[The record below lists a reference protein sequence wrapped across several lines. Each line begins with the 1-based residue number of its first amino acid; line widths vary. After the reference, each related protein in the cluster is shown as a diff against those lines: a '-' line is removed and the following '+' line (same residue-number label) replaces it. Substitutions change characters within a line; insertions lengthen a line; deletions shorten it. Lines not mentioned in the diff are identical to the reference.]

1 MNLKELK
8 KWLWGRRPGE
18 ETTEEASP
26 ADQDEETPRS
36 ADVSKPGRHG
46 NVKIPRSSQ
55 VSRKPDRIQPGTC
68 SPRDVA
74 KPRPVSRQ
82 GIPIINPNEDV
93 ARLFL
98 GSKAPRGQAVDGPS
112 PEERRGVSLPER
124 PSTSPPP
131 SGRAGKTAWR
141 RNRLGIRQLNG
152 SVDFQDIFEPAAPND
167 ASPPEQPA
175 AAPAGGR
182 QEEIRRRLMVDVD
195 RDRHGIPR
203 LDNRTDVSRFFEAT
217 VEDSEEN
224 ASAQELGEAF
234 RASIDHDA
242 RRLMKKKSDGFFAP
256 RRLALKEKLRRYP
269 APQAQVDLH
278 GDTALIA
285 RQRADAF
292 LRRASADG
300 SLTLRIIVG
309 KGLHSEGGAVL
320 PDVIE
325 DLLMAMKREGL
336 VLSYRWEKAVKRK
349 SGAVIVYLHLPYAS

>member
-18 ETTEEASP
+18 ETTEEVSP
-26 ADQDEETPRS
+26 TDRAEETPRS
-36 ADVSKPGRHG
+36 PAVSKPGRQG
-46 NVKIPRSSQ
+46 SVKNSRISQ
-55 VSRKPDRIQPGTC
+55 VSRKPGRKQPGNRP
-68 SPRDVA
+68 PRDVT
-74 KPRPVSRQ
+74 KPRPLSRQ
-82 GIPIINPNEDV
+82 GIPIINPDEDV

-98 GSKAPRGQAVDGPS
+98 GSEAPRDQAINTSP
-112 PEERRGVSLPER
+112 PEEHSGTSLPEG
-124 PSTSPPP
+124 PPTSPPP
-131 SGRAGKTAWR
+131 SGKAGKTAWH
-141 RNRLGIRQLNG
+141 RNRLGIRQLDG
-152 SVDFQDIFEPAAPND
+152 SVDFQDIFEPAAPDN
-167 ASPPEQPA
+167 ASPPDRPA

-182 QEEIRRRLMVDVD
+182 QEEIDRRLTVDVD

-203 LDNRTDVSRFFEAT
+203 LDNRTDLRRFFEAT
-217 VEDSEEN
+217 VEDSEEK
-224 ASAQELGEAF
+224 ASVRELGEAF

-256 RRLALKEKLRRYP
+256 RRLTLKEKLCRYP

-292 LRRASADG
+292 LRRAAADG

-309 KGLHSEGGAVL
+309 RGLHSEGGAVL

-349 SGAVIVYLHLPYAS
+349 SGAVIVYLNLPYES